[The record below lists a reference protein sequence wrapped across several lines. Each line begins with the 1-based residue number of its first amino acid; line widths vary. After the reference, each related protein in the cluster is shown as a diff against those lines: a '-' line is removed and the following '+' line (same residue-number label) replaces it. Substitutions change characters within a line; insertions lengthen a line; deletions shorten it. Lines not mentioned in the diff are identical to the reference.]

1 MEQISSH
8 YNQIQTG
15 AIFITCLVAALLGM
29 RSTQRRKGSPRRA
42 FDPLLVWIIFAMIVI
57 DALFVI
63 FAR

>member
-1 MEQISSH
+1 
-8 YNQIQTG
+8 
-15 AIFITCLVAALLGM
+15 M